1 MTSPSRVRGLS
12 TFSIVAFDPKNGDLG
27 VAVQS
32 KFPAVGAVVPWAK
45 AKVGAVATQ
54 ARANVSYGPVG
65 IKLLEEG
72 LSAKETLNK
81 LLVDDDHPEVRQTA
95 VVDAKGEAA
104 AHTGSECLEWAGH
117 VTGEGYSCQGN
128 ILASSK
134 VVESM
139 ARVYEETSGDLIDKL
154 LEALSA
160 AQAAGGDRRGQQ
172 SAALLVVRDK
182 GGYEGFSDR
191 YVDLRVDE
199 HATPIEEL
207 KRVFKT
213 YDMTMLSREDPKNLL
228 TIDHNITIDLQTSL
242 KRLGM
247 YEGSITGVLDDA
259 TKKALHEFVNI
270 HNFENK
276 MHDDGRIWK
285 SILDYLKELANRT

>member
-1 MTSPSRVRGLS
+1 MSSPSRVRGLS
-12 TFSIVAFDPKNGDLG
+12 TFSIVAFDPRNGDLG

-54 ARANVSYGPVG
+54 AWANVSYGPVG

-81 LLVDDDHPEVRQTA
+81 LLVDDDYPEVRQTA

-160 AQAAGGDRRGQQ
+160 AQAPVVIEGGNSQPPSWSSETKEATRDSVIDTWTCELTNTLPQ
-172 SAALLVVRDK
+172 SR
-182 GGYEGFSDR
+182 
-191 YVDLRVDE
+191 
-199 HATPIEEL
+199 
-207 KRVFKT
+207 
-213 YDMTMLSREDPKNLL
+213 N
-228 TIDHNITIDLQTSL
+228 
-242 KRLGM
+242 
-247 YEGSITGVLDDA
+247 
-259 TKKALHEFVNI
+259 
-270 HNFENK
+270 
-276 MHDDGRIWK
+276 
-285 SILDYLKELANRT
+285 